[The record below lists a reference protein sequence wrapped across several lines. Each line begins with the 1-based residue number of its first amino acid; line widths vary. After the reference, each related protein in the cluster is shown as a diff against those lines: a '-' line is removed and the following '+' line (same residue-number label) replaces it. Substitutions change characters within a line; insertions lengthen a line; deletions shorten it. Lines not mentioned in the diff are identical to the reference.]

1 MFEQTIESTL
11 HQQPRVLIL
20 RMGKVPFMD
29 STGEAY
35 FSNIIENYTAQGG
48 TILVTGV
55 QGDLKD
61 ALQHNGLYDKIG
73 AQHFF
78 QHTGEAITKAFH
90 YLNVNQCIGCQH
102 FAFHE
107 CQDLSKSKEEKD
119 LIVQ

>member
-73 AQHFF
+73 AHFSAYWRSDYKSF
-78 QHTGEAITKAFH
+78 PLFKRQSM
-90 YLNVNQCIGCQH
+90 YW
-102 FAFHE
+102 
-107 CQDLSKSKEEKD
+107 LSALCFS
-119 LIVQ
+119 